1 MANSLSCLM
10 SLTITRA
17 ILDGRNLTEAFR
29 RCQNTLTHMV
39 LRYVA
44 LSTNNDDLMP
54 VHRAML
60 AMPRLEHLELQ
71 WRSADIE
78 PYEFY
83 AIPYGGVSPED
94 HMYEGVERIKE
105 WLQETLDNYLWL
117 HCTKPDAMTE

>member
-1 MANSLSCLM
+1 
-10 SLTITRA
+10 
-17 ILDGRNLTEAFR
+17 
-29 RCQNTLTHMV
+29 MV

-54 VHRAML
+54 VHRAVL
-60 AMPRLEHLELQ
+60 AMSRLEHLELQ

-83 AIPYGGVSPED
+83 AIPYGGQCPED

-105 WLQETLDNYLWL
+105 WLQEILDNYLWL
-117 HCTKPDAMTE
+117 HQKKLDEVTE